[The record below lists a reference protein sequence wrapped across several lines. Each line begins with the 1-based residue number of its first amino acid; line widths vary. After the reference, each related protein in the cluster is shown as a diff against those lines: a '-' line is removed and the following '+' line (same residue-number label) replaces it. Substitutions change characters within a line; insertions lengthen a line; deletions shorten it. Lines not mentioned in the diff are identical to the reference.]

1 MRPAGFKISEEH
13 KKKIG
18 LANSIVLKGRHCS
31 PHTEFKKGYTMSE
44 EHKRKISLAL
54 KGMAR
59 PELRGRT
66 YSPEVIAKRVLGRKG
81 YRHSEETKK
90 KIGDA
95 NRGEKS
101 YYWKGGVTPIRK
113 KLYFSQEYKNWRKA
127 VFERDNYTCVFCNQK
142 GGILNADHIKPFALF
157 PKLRFD
163 LNNGRTLCLECHK
176 KTDTYG
182 GKSRQKKEAG

>member
-31 PHTEFKKGYTMSE
+31 PRTEFKKGYTMSE

-127 VFERDNYTCVFCNQK
+127 VFERDNYTCVFCNEK